1 MRIYTL
7 GTDHRPE
14 HEFSR
19 LLGKYGIEVIFDIRR
34 TPESREP
41 HFKRS
46 GLEELC
52 SRQRASYVFLGNEL
66 AGPADRRFAAWTKS
80 EEYRRGYSIIRAKL
94 EKRVCC
100 ILCAERS
107 PEGCRRRIIADEL
120 ARAGIEVV
128 HLLDETTTWTPR
140 PAGRPGPTR

>member
-14 HEFSR
+14 HEFTR
-19 LLGKYGIEVIFDIRR
+19 ILLKYGIETVFDVRR
-34 TPESREP
+34 TPESKEE

-46 GLEELC
+46 GLESLC
-52 SRQRASYVFLGNEL
+52 ERQHASYVFLGNEL
-66 AGPADRRFAAWTKS
+66 GGPRDRDFAAWTRT
-80 EEYRRGYSIIRAKL
+80 EEFRRGFGIIRAKL

-107 PEGCRRRIIADEL
+107 PEGCHRLFLAAEL
-120 ARAGIEVV
+120 AKQGIEVV
-128 HLLDETTTWTPR
+128 HLLDETTVWTPR
-140 PAGRPGPTR
+140 PGPQRPRR

>member
-19 LLGKYGIEVIFDIRR
+19 ILGKYRFETVFDIRR
-34 TPESREP
+34 TPESREE

-46 GLEELC
+46 GLEALC
-52 SRQRASYVFLGNEL
+52 SAARASYVFLGNEMG
-66 AGPADRRFAAWTKS
+66 GPRDRNYAAWTRT
-80 EEYRRGYSIIRAKL
+80 EEYRRGFGIIRAKI

-107 PEGCRRRIIADEL
+107 PEGCHRRFIADEL
-120 ARAGIEVV
+120 AKQGIEVV
-128 HLLDETTTWTPR
+128 HLLDETTTWPPR
-140 PAGRPGPTR
+140 PAGRTGPAR